1 MKKLLIFSTVSAA
14 IVLAE
19 AAITITG
26 VNARQR
32 WPWNGLVDV
41 DFTIAGAGAGDVFAI
56 DISAEYAG
64 GDKKIAAYTYT
75 TEPIVGNGSNRIT
88 WNMGKDYPEFRAEDL
103 CVSVT
108 ATPLSDNTSVY
119 MVIDLSG
126 GKDAAKYPVRYTTKA
141 PEHVR
146 GAADEPCQTTELWMR
161 RIVAPSF
168 AFPVNSYSVEVGDS
182 KDAFWG
188 RMTKDFY
195 VGVFELTQEQYR
207 LVMGDWPNSYFTNEL
222 YRASRPVSEL
232 TYRTFTGT
240 QEDIQ
245 SVPAAITSESFL
257 GKLRERTGMPI
268 TLPSNIQ
275 LNFAAR
281 GGTGLDSTAAFY
293 RYKLNGVSLTSDE
306 IARYNATTTDRN
318 CDISFGTAYVGSYLP
333 NDYGLYDVVGNVEE
347 YTAERY
353 RSGSGYQGYY
363 KQLFSSDSIGV
374 TKENPIVDPAGVT
387 IEASA
392 SSDGYYHRLSR
403 GGCWNS
409 GPSNFN
415 LWTKNG
421 RNQKTVDGTGADV
434 KGAGFRLSMTV
445 E

>member
-1 MKKLLIFSTVSAA
+1 
-14 IVLAE
+14 
-19 AAITITG
+19 
-26 VNARQR
+26 
-32 WPWNGLVDV
+32 
-41 DFTIAGAGAGDVFAI
+41 
-56 DISAEYAG
+56 
-64 GDKKIAAYTYT
+64 
-75 TEPIVGNGSNRIT
+75 
-88 WNMGKDYPEFRAEDL
+88 
-103 CVSVT
+103 
-108 ATPLSDNTSVY
+108 
-119 MVIDLSG
+119 
-126 GKDAAKYPVRYTTKA
+126 
-141 PEHVR
+141 
-146 GAADEPCQTTELWMR
+146 MR

-188 RMTKDFY
+188 KMTKDFY

-245 SVPAAITSESFL
+245 AVPAAITSESFL
-257 GKLRERTGMPI
+257 GKLREKTGMPI

-293 RYKLNGVSLTSDE
+293 RYKLNGVSLNSDQ

-318 CDISFGTAYVGSYLP
+318 CDTLVGTAYVGSYLP
-333 NDYGLYDVVGNVEE
+333 NDYGLYDVLGNVAE

-353 RSGSGYQGYY
+353 CSGYQGYY
-363 KQLFSSDSIGV
+363 KKMFSSDSIGV
-374 TKENPIVDPAGVT
+374 SKDNPIVNPLGVT
-387 IEASA
+387 IENALSDKGGSTDYYQRLVRGGHWA
-392 SSDGYYHRLSR
+392 SSSV
-403 GGCWNS
+403 
-409 GPSNFN
+409 N
-415 LWTKNG
+415 LWTMNG
-421 RNQKTVDGTGADV
+421 CKQNTVDGTGTSV
-434 KGAGFRLSMTV
+434 KGAGFRLSMTI

>member
-1 MKKLLIFSTVSAA
+1 MKKLLVLVAASAA
-14 IVLAE
+14 VAFAE
-19 AAITITG
+19 AAVTITG

-41 DFTIAGAGAGDVFAI
+41 DFTIAGANSGDVFAI
-56 DISAEYAG
+56 DLSAEYAG

-75 TEPIVGNGSNRIT
+75 TEPIAGNGSHRVT

-108 ATPLSDNTSVY
+108 ATPFSGDTPVY

-141 PEHVR
+141 PAHVQ
-146 GAADEPCQTTELWMR
+146 GAANEPCQTTELWMR

-168 AFPVNSYSVEVGDS
+168 AFSVNRYVVEVGDS
-182 KDAFWG
+182 KDSFWG
-188 RMTKDFY
+188 KMTKDFY

-207 LVMGDWPNSYFTNEL
+207 LVMGDWPNSYCTNGL
-222 YRASRPVSEL
+222 YRASRPAEL
-232 TYRTFTGT
+232 TYRTLTGT

-245 SVPAAITSESFL
+245 SVPSSITSASFL
-257 GKLRERTGMPI
+257 GKLREKTALSI

-281 GGTGLDSTAAFY
+281 GGTELGSAVDFWQ
-293 RYKLNGVSLTSDE
+293 YKLDGVFLSGAQ
-306 IARYNATTTDRN
+306 IARFNAGTTDRN
-318 CDISFGTAYVGSYLP
+318 CDTTVGTAYVGSYLP
-333 NDYGLYDVVGNVEE
+333 NDYGLYDVVGNVAE

-353 RSGSGYQGYY
+353 CNTGYQGYY
-363 KQLFSSDSIGV
+363 KKLFSSDSIGSS
-374 TKENPIVDPAGVT
+374 KENPVVDPPGVSVEDALYDMGGST
-387 IEASA
+387 AYYRRLTRGGYWAA
-392 SSDGYYHRLSR
+392 SSV
-403 GGCWNS
+403 
-409 GPSNFN
+409 N
-415 LWTKNG
+415 LWTTDG
-421 RNQKTVDGTGADV
+421 RKQNATDGSETA
-434 KGAGFRLSMTV
+434 KGIGFRLSMTV